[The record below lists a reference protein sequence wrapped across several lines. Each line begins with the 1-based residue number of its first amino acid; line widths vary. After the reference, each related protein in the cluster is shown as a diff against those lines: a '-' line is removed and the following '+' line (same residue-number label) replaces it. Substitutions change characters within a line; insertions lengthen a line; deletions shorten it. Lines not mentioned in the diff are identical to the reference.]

1 LRSRDKVGNA
11 TLTIVASTL
20 ITKTLKQMTASAA
33 VGWPAD
39 TGKLKER
46 WDLDIDIKLK
56 HM

>member
-1 LRSRDKVGNA
+1 
-11 TLTIVASTL
+11 
-20 ITKTLKQMTASAA
+20 MTASAA

-46 WDLDIDIKLK
+46 WDLDIDIKIK